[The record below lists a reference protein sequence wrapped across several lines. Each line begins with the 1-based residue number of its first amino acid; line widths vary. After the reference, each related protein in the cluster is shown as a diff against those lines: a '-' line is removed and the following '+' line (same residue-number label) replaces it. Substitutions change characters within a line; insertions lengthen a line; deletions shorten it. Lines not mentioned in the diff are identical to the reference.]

1 MLPHLQIL
9 DSRFSEILF
18 DKVFPFILFSS
29 PLIGLALNTLK
40 ALGSGLLE
48 TSLLQDPAHIR
59 IRIYDTLIALTSLA
73 VGTYIVL
80 LANDLNLSALSE
92 GRVLFVVLFPQ
103 LSDWASFFILYG
115 ISALLYFYDVKR
127 GDIIRTINEK
137 HGAW

>member
-48 TSLLQDPAHIR
+48 TSLLQDPGHIR